1 MPDWEARYA
10 AADAAAARPA
20 RVLEEFAH
28 LLPHGGRGL
37 DLACG
42 LGANARL
49 LARRG
54 LTVWAWDSS
63 STAIAQLAAVAERE
77 GLALYAQTRDVLAMP
92 PGPETF
98 DVIIVSHFLERSLAP
113 VLGAALHPG
122 GLLFYQ
128 TFVRESVNAGR
139 GPRRP
144 EYRLA
149 AGELAT
155 LFPRLRL
162 IVYREEGRLG
172 DLEAGFRDEAY
183 AVFQRTREGQ

>member
-1 MPDWEARYA
+1 MPDWESHYA
-10 AADAAAARPA
+10 AADAAAAQPA

-28 LLPHGGRGL
+28 LLPLGGLGL

-49 LARRG
+49 LARLG
-54 LTVWAWDSS
+54 LTVEAWDSS
-63 STAIAQLAAVAERE
+63 PTAIAHLAALAERE
-77 GLALYAQTRDVLAMP
+77 HLALRAQTRDVLARP
-92 PGPETF
+92 PRPETF
-98 DVIIVSHFLERSLAP
+98 DVIVVSHFLERRIAS
-113 VLGAALHPG
+113 ALSDALRPR
-122 GLLFYQ
+122 GLLLYQ
-128 TFVRESVNAGR
+128 TFVREAVNAGR

-149 AGELAT
+149 SGELAR
-155 LFPRLRL
+155 LFPCLRL

-183 AVFQRTREGQ
+183 AVFQRPREGQ